1 MSEPTKKQTFLTG
14 TAWLAMAAAVVKVIG
29 ALYKIPLN
37 AIIGEQGFG
46 YFNTAYEIYNVM
58 LTISVAGLPVAMSR
72 MISQANAL
80 GHYNQVRRTYATARA
95 IFLVLGILGSSLM
108 VFGCRWL
115 AARLNQPNAWA
126 CILCLGPATLLIC
139 MMATFRG
146 FFQGQNNMLPTATSQ
161 ILEAVVKLIVG
172 MVAAL
177 LLLKLT
183 NSIPYAAAG
192 AILGVTISC
201 LVSVGYLAICHS
213 KAKSKLPITHEAV
226 TGYGQTA
233 KGLLSIAIPIT
244 IGSAGLS
251 ILTLMETAVYMGNL
265 KDVLGYSQAEA
276 DTMKGIYDMAKTI
289 FNMPV
294 AFVTPITVSII
305 PAITAYLTK
314 EDHANARATEESA
327 VRIAGL
333 ICAPCAVGLAVL
345 ARPVTALLGGYTGAN
360 LDLATVLMCLRGASI
375 VFYAV
380 IMVTN
385 AMMQAHG
392 HANLPVVNMLL
403 GGVLKLT
410 ATFLLTRNPNLGIVG
425 APIGALLGDFTI
437 MALNLITMRRCIAN
451 PPSIPRHLL
460 RSVGAAMLMGV
471 VVFAAYYALTLVT
484 DSRLILCGGPIAVG
498 VAAYAVC
505 AIKFKAI
512 TRSDCLLLPKGEK
525 IANFLH
531 L

>member
-1 MSEPTKKQTFLTG
+1 MSEPSKKQSFLTG
-14 TAWLAMAAAVVKVIG
+14 TAWLALAAAVVKVIG

-46 YFNTAYEIYNVM
+46 YFNTAYEIYTVM

-80 GHYNQVRRTYATARA
+80 GHYNQVRRTYVTARA
-95 IFLVLGILGSSLM
+95 IFLVLGVLGSSLM

-115 AARLNQPNAWA
+115 AEQLNQPDAWA

-146 FFQGQNNMLPTATSQ
+146 FFQGQNNMQPTATSQ
-161 ILEAVVKLIVG
+161 MIEAVVKLIVG
-172 MVAAL
+172 MLAAV

-192 AILGVTISC
+192 AIIGVTTSC
-201 LVSVGYLAICHS
+201 LVSVAYLAARHH
-213 KAKSKLPITHEAV
+213 KAKQTLPITNESV
-226 TGYGQTA
+226 TSYGQTA

-251 ILTLMETAVYMGNL
+251 ILTLMETAVYMDNL
-265 KDVLGYSQAEA
+265 KNVLGLPQESA

-289 FNMPV
+289 FNMPI

-345 ARPVTALLGGYTGAN
+345 ARPVTALLGGYTNAN
-360 LDLATVLMCLRGASI
+360 LDLATVLMTLRGASI

-392 HANLPVVNMLL
+392 HANLPVVNMLI
-403 GGVLKLT
+403 GGTMKLI
-410 ATFLLTRNPNLGIVG
+410 ATFILTRNPALGIIG

-437 MALNLITMRRCIAN
+437 MAMNLVTMRRCIHN
-451 PPSIPRHLL
+451 PPSVPKHLL
-460 RSVGAAMLMGV
+460 RSVASALIMGV
-471 VVFAAYYALTLVT
+471 IVFAAYYCLNLVT
-484 DSRLILCGGPIAVG
+484 NSRLILCGGPIGVG
-498 VAAYAVC
+498 VVVYAVC
-505 AIKFKAI
+505 AIKLKAI
-512 TRSDCLLLPKGEK
+512 TRADCLLLPKGER
-525 IANFLH
+525 IANFLR